1 MEMLKFCRKNA
12 LQKQNLKEVLVLP
25 VLGLALIIYI
35 FELPYNDP
43 KGVSV

>member
-12 LQKQNLKEVLVLP
+12 LQKQNQNEVPVLP
-25 VLGLALIIYI
+25 VLSLIIYI

-43 KGVSV
+43 KGVSM